1 MRPASVFLIV
11 GAVLLIGGVLA
22 LANPFAASL
31 AVTTLVGMVLVFA
44 GIVQTWAA
52 VTGRDLP
59 HRIWT
64 GAVGLLALLA
74 GISLIAD
81 PLAGVVSLTLLVGIV
96 FLLTGAVRLGM
107 AWRLRETSLF
117 WFLLLSGAASVLI
130 GFLVVTDIGAAAT
143 SLLGL
148 LLGLQ
153 LLADGIGLIALG
165 LIARRS

>member
-1 MRPASVFLIV
+1 MRPASVLLIV
-11 GAVLLIGGVLA
+11 GVVLVIGGVLA

-31 AVTTLVGMVLVFA
+31 AVTTLVGMVLIVA
-44 GIVQTWAA
+44 GVLQSWVAI
-52 VTGRDLP
+52 TGAGVP

-64 GAVGLLALLA
+64 GFVGLLGLLA
-74 GISLIAD
+74 GVSLIAN

-107 AWRLRETSLF
+107 AWRLRETPLF

-148 LLGLQ
+148 LLGIQ

>member
-1 MRPASVFLIV
+1 
-11 GAVLLIGGVLA
+11 
-22 LANPFAASL
+22 
-31 AVTTLVGMVLVFA
+31 
-44 GIVQTWAA
+44 
-52 VTGRDLP
+52 
-59 HRIWT
+59 
-64 GAVGLLALLA
+64 
-74 GISLIAD
+74 
-81 PLAGVVSLTLLVGIV
+81 
-96 FLLTGAVRLGM
+96 VRLGM